1 MSERFSLNVY
11 NFPSV
16 AIMSEHEPPPTV
28 AQEANAVTTLA
39 LADEKPFTTVP
50 LEAQRISLERW
61 ERRAALHSSDSKARK
76 ALDEKCALLRQ
87 KYERDLDAWR
97 GRKLQEPTKRLQAS
111 VKRKQTMQKRKDEA
125 IDRIVAAV
133 KRIATIK
140 DGSALAAAVA
150 AALEPEEAA
159 PPAKKA
165 KVVKKRVEEEDD

>member
-1 MSERFSLNVY
+1 MSEL
-11 NFPSV
+11 
-16 AIMSEHEPPPTV
+16 EPPPTV

-50 LEAQRISLERW
+50 LEAQRISLSSGSAAPRLLGGHKGAEGP
-61 ERRAALHSSDSKARK
+61 RRA
-76 ALDEKCALLRQ
+76 ECALLRQ
-87 KYERDLDAWR
+87 KHERDLDAWR

-159 PPAKKA
+159 PPKKA
-165 KVVKKRVEEEDD
+165 KVVKKRVEEEED

>member
-1 MSERFSLNVY
+1 MSELD
-11 NFPSV
+11 
-16 AIMSEHEPPPTV
+16 PPPTV

-50 LEAQRISLERW
+50 LEAQRISLEQW
-61 ERRAALHSSDSKARK
+61 ERRAALHSADTKARK

-111 VKRKQTMQKRKDEA
+111 VKRKQTMQKRKDET

-133 KRIATIK
+133 KCIATVK
-140 DGSALAAAVA
+140 DSAALAAAVA

-159 PPAKKA
+159 LVAKKA
-165 KVVKKRVEEEDD
+165 KVVKKRSDVEEEED